1 MGIEP
6 FLIAS
11 PVIGVL
17 AQRLVRV
24 ICPKCKTA
32 APTTDS
38 NAGELALPS
47 GATLFH
53 GAGCASC
60 KQGGYKGRVGVYEL
74 LPMMETVKN
83 LVVTKAAAHAIRD
96 VARQSGMRTL
106 REDGIAKALAGITTV
121 EEVLRVTHLE

>member
-11 PVIGVL
+11 SVIGVL

-32 APTTDS
+32 SPPAES
-38 NAGELALPS
+38 VASELALPS
-47 GATLFH
+47 GATLFR

-60 KQGGYKGRVGVYEL
+60 KQGGYKSRVGVYEL
-74 LPMMETVKN
+74 LPMTEAIKN
-83 LVVTKAAAHAIRD
+83 LVVAKSAAHAIRD
-96 VARQSGMRTL
+96 AARQGGLRTL
-106 REDGIAKALAGITTV
+106 REDGIAKALAGVTTV